1 MSTQNF
7 LFLTENVEPQHQVEA
22 VTLAEAN
29 MLLAEC
35 YEGSAILNEALIKAE
50 FAIFKE
56 SQLLSEDAQEEKKAG
71 FFTKAKDRIV
81 KFAKDT
87 WAKLVK
93 IYTAITDRAKGFLAS
108 FKAKKNAVLIISK
121 AAADA
126 LPKLQQFVMTAAKAV
141 GDDKGV
147 VENAKKGFD
156 EAYQAIGGKA
166 TGSDGK
172 VKIKDANKLAGM
184 MTSVSGGAKMA
195 AAKLKA
201 EIDALSGA
209 KSDQADRLTALRR
222 AQGHSLTVA
231 SMASKVASMIVNQ
244 AKIGSGE

>member
-7 LFLTENVEPQHQVEA
+7 LFLTENVEPQHQVET
-22 VTLAEAN
+22 VSLAEAN

-50 FAIFKE
+50 FAIFNE
-56 SQLLSEDAQEEKKAG
+56 SKLLSEDAAEEKKQG
-71 FFTKAKDRIV
+71 FFSKAKDRIV
-81 KFAKDT
+81 ATAKT
-87 WAKLVK
+87 IWGKLVK
-93 IYTAITDRAKGFLAS
+93 VYNSIMDRAKGFLAS

-201 EIDALSGA
+201 EIDSLSGA
-209 KSDQADRLTALRR
+209 KSDQADRLAALRR

-231 SMASKVASMIVNQ
+231 TMASKVASMIVNQ